1 MATELGSA
9 FISVGLGTN
18 TLAGDIKKAFN
29 GAGDV
34 GEQAGKAAGGKFGGA
49 VGVAAAAVGAL
60 GIGAFFK
67 SAIDGAG
74 TLEQSV
80 GAIDAVFKG
89 SAGQMHE
96 WSKSAA
102 TDVGLTSNEFNEL
115 GTLIG
120 AQLKNGG
127 TAMDELAPKTNE
139 LITTGADLASM
150 FGGTTADAVGAL
162 SSALKGERDPIEAYG
177 VSLNQAKID
186 AEAASL
192 GFAKVGGTLS
202 AEATQAATLSLIMK
216 QTADAHGN
224 FASEA
229 DTLAGKQQR
238 LNAVWENGKTQIGAA
253 LLPAVSAL
261 TGALLSALGPAMV
274 GAQVVVREL
283 IGGFTAMGAAFK
295 AGDGDI
301 TSSGFAGVM
310 ERIGGVARTVF
321 DTLREVGGSL
331 GASFGPLIPQV
342 LSLLSAFSP
351 LGLLFKVIQ
360 PVLPQLVG
368 LFTQLGSIVAG
379 VLGTALTAVTPII
392 TMLVA
397 QLSAMAIQF
406 MPMVTQLVGM
416 LGAGLAQ
423 LAPVIGGVIAQ
434 LAPLI
439 MSLVSQLMP
448 IIMELVA
455 AVFPILIS
463 ILGDVIGAIGPL
475 ITIIAGLLIP
485 IIQALMPV
493 VVTVFGVIA
502 DVIRSAMQIVQ
513 GIIQVVTGI
522 ISGDWSQVW
531 TGIGNIF
538 KGIWETIVNLVRGAL
553 QIVGQVVISG
563 LGMIGNFVGSTLAD
577 IGRFFADTW
586 NNVVNGVSGMI
597 GNVVGF
603 FSGLIGKIT
612 GAIGNAGNAL
622 FSVGKNIVQ
631 GLIDGI
637 GSMMGSIGRAVLSIV
652 PEAIRGP
659 FEDLLGIHSPSR
671 VFMGYGVNIGQ
682 GLINGLDAMH
692 GKIAGSVTGLVDVPS
707 VPTFGAGAYSP
718 ATPAALQAN
727 MSGRM
732 TLMVGDRE
740 FNAYLT
746 ESSAATV
753 RAFDSNSRLMRVG
766 H

>member
-18 TLAGDIKKAFN
+18 TLAGDIKKAFGSAESS
-29 GAGDV
+29 GAD
-34 GEQAGKAAGGKFGGA
+34 AGKSAGKGFGGA
-49 VGVAAAAVGAL
+49 FGIAASALGAL

-67 SAIDGAG
+67 SAVSGAAD
-74 TLEQSV
+74 LEQSV
-80 GAIDAVFKG
+80 GAIDSVFKG

-96 WSKSAA
+96 WAQSAA
-102 TDVGLTSNEFNEL
+102 TDVGLSANEFNEL

-120 AQLKNGG
+120 SQLKNGG
-127 TAMDELAPKTNE
+127 TAMDELAPKTQA
-139 LITTGADLASM
+139 LISTGADLASM
-150 FGGTTADAVGAL
+150 FGGTTSEAVEAL
-162 SSALKGERDPIEAYG
+162 SSALKGERDPIERYG

-186 AEAASL
+186 AEAAAL
-192 GFAKVGGTLS
+192 GFGKVNGQFEQS
-202 AEATQAATLSLIMK
+202 AQQAATLSLITK
-216 QTADAHGN
+216 QTADATGN
-224 FASEA
+224 FGRET
-229 DTLAGKQQR
+229 DTLAHKQQV
-238 LNAVWENGKTQIGAA
+238 LNAQLANGKARIGTE
-253 LLPAVSAL
+253 LLPVVAAF
-261 TGALLSALGPAMV
+261 TGLLSSALGPAINGTV
-274 GAQVVVREL
+274 AGIKEVV
-283 IGGFTAMGAAFK
+283 GGFHAFGAAFK
-295 AGDGDI
+295 AADGDI
-301 TSSGFAGVM
+301 TSNGFAGVM
-310 ERIGGVARTVF
+310 ERIGFAASQVF
-321 DTLREVGGSL
+321 AAVKPLFQQFGAVFKDL
-331 GASFGPLIPQV
+331 GPSV
-342 LSLLSAFSP
+342 LAFASAFSP
-351 LGLLFKVIQ
+351 IGLIFKAIQPILPQIVALLSALAGILGL
-360 PVLPQLVG
+360 VLTQALAQLTPIMEQLVG
-368 LFTQLGSIVAG
+368 TLSGVLVSIMPVINAMFVVFMGALMEIVPVVMSLMAAILPLVASLVTQLA
-379 VLGTALTAVTPII
+379 PII
-392 TMLVA
+392 TSLVTSILPPLMSIFGNIVTAIAPLVA
-397 QLSAMAIQF
+397 
-406 MPMVTQLVGM
+406 
-416 LGAGLAQ
+416 
-423 LAPVIGGVIAQ
+423 
-434 LAPLI
+434 
-439 MSLVSQLMP
+439 
-448 IIMELVA
+448 
-455 AVFPILIS
+455 
-463 ILGDVIGAIGPL
+463 
-475 ITIIAGLLIP
+475 IIASALIP
-485 IIQALMPV
+485 IIQALLPV
-493 VVTVFGVIA
+493 VVTVFSVVAEVIKS
-502 DVIRSAMQIVQ
+502 VMTIIQ

-522 ISGDWSQVW
+522 ISGDWEKVW

-740 FNAYLT
+740 FAAYLS
-746 ESSAATV
+746 EASAATV